1 MNIIERRAF
10 KRNQLKLLPGYIV
23 ILILLLII
31 VVPLLLIIIMSG
43 SDWNEFN
50 KDFLSILKT
59 GFQWQNYSTAWDKG
73 NMPLYFKNTFIVM
86 LISLAMTNL
95 FASLLAYAIKYYNSK
110 ISNLAYYVILSAMF
124 IPAQALMLP
133 LYTTMSK
140 LHLLNNLF
148 GVALVYTGMGL
159 PLATMMYTGFYKG
172 IDRGLLEAAMLD
184 GCNSLQVY
192 AKVMLPL
199 SKTVASTVVILSGMT
214 IWKDFFVPL
223 IVVSDMRLKTV
234 ATSMQMFVSEY
245 TTEWSSVCAAM
256 VIQTIPAIIIFLLLQ
271 KQFVSGITAGSV
283 KG

>member
-1 MNIIERRAF
+1 MNSIERSAF

-31 VVPLLLIIIMSG
+31 IVPLLLIVIMSG
-43 SDWNEFN
+43 SNWTAFN
-50 KDFLSILKT
+50 KDFLSVFKT
-59 GFQWQNYSTAWDKG
+59 GFQWQNYATAWSKG
-73 NMPLYFKNTFIVM
+73 NMPLYFKNTFIIM
-86 LISLAMTNL
+86 LISLTMTNL

-110 ISNLAYYVILSAMF
+110 VSNLSYYVILSAMF

-133 LYTTMSK
+133 LYTTMAK
-140 LHLLNNLF
+140 LHLLNNFF

-172 IDRGLLEAAMLD
+172 IDRGLLEAAMID
-184 GCNSLQVY
+184 GCNSLQIY
-192 AKVMLPL
+192 ARIMLPL

-223 IVVSDMRLKTV
+223 IMISNMSLKTV

-256 VIQTIPAIIIFLLLQ
+256 IIQTIPAVIIFLLLQ
-271 KQFVSGITAGSV
+271 KQFVSGITVGSV